1 MFSLQVYILGYIAKA
16 VLYKVPDRGSSE
28 NGGIEEQGDTSTE
41 IRFEFCAVF
50 NNYTTSLSLL

>member
-28 NGGIEEQGDTSTE
+28 NGGIEEQGKSSIKIGFD
-41 IRFEFCAVF
+41 FV
-50 NNYTTSLSLL
+50 L